1 MAETSLHVTEH
12 RGLAGIE
19 ELRDEWRRFTAS
31 LPNPRIFD
39 HWESHRAYLRH
50 FAEQD
55 AITYLAVR
63 EADASGGS
71 TETETLRAILP
82 LEARTDSTMVLGVPV
97 LGTPLGDEWPRGDV
111 IAPEG
116 VERAVLLSL
125 ALAHAR
131 SMSRSRALLVIGPLP
146 ESSAIWDGLASVPPG
161 AVAAHPQFGE
171 SVIDCTRP
179 ADEVFSAL
187 SKNFRGNLRKARNR
201 LGKTDDFEFRS
212 CSSPD
217 ALSREFDA
225 LMAVESSGWKGASGT
240 RTAICFFPDKVA
252 YYQELIAEHGAN
264 GRCRIDSLYAEGE
277 CVAAQLSFISG
288 PNFEMFKIG
297 FSEAHARL
305 APGQLL
311 FWETLSRLCEDP
323 AIRSLNL
330 ISSEPWH
337 MDWGATVEPHRMA
350 RIALSPYGRAL
361 IPLARFRFTTAR
373 TLAEKIQRKRA
384 ANGRRA

>member
-1 MAETSLHVTEH
+1 MTDILPSVTAY
-12 RGLAGIE
+12 RGIAGIE
-19 ELRDEWRRFTAS
+19 ELRDDWRRLTAS
-31 LPNPRIFD
+31 LPNPRVFD
-39 HWESHRAYLRH
+39 HWESYRAYLRH
-50 FAEQD
+50 FAAPD
-55 AITYLAVR
+55 AMTFLAVR
-63 EADASGGS
+63 EATSNVARPEAGA
-71 TETETLRAILP
+71 LRAIVP
-82 LEARTDSTMVLGVPV
+82 LEERIDATMALRVPV

-111 IAPEG
+111 VAPEDAART
-116 VERAVLLSL
+116 ELLAL

-131 SMSRSRALLVIGPLP
+131 AEHGRDALLVLGPLP
-146 ESSAIWDGLASVPPG
+146 ATSAIWDGLDDVPAG
-161 AVAAHPQFGE
+161 RVAAHPQFGE

-201 LGKTDDFEFRS
+201 LGKSADFEFRS

-217 ALSREFDA
+217 ALDREFDS
-225 LMAVESSGWKGASGT
+225 LMAVESSGWKGESGT
-240 RTAICFFPDKVA
+240 KTAIRFFPQKVA
-252 YYQELIAEHGAN
+252 YYREMIAEHGAN
-264 GRCRIDSLYAEGE
+264 DRCRIDSLYVDGE

-311 FWETLSRLCEDP
+311 FRETLKRLCEDP
-323 AIRSLNL
+323 VIRSLNL

-337 MDWGATVEPHRMA
+337 LDWGATVQPHRMA
-350 RIALSPYGRAL
+350 RIALNGYGRAL

-373 TLAEKIQRKRA
+373 TLAEKIQRMGA
-384 ANGRRA
+384 AGGRRT